1 MAITYHAGR
10 RIQGLDSDRTATQ
23 LPAGSVG
30 GWVELGRTT
39 LGSEG
44 DLITVSSLDDKR
56 YYMILGDMRDGTG
69 DHGSSIRL
77 NSDTGSNY
85 AVRRNVNGG
94 SDSTNTSLSNG
105 GYITDT
111 RNNHNFNVTYLTNLS
126 SKEKLWINQNVHQ
139 STAGAGTAPRREEG
153 VGKWAN
159 TSNAVST
166 FAYYNWHT
174 GNYGTGSEAVVLG
187 WDESDTHTTNF
198 WEELASVE
206 LSSASDDISSGTF
219 TAKKYLWI
227 QGYIKQDESTASN
240 MRMQFNGDTGS
251 NYAERQSTNGAS
263 DTTGVSADHI
273 PTSDG
278 GKFGNLFNAFI
289 INNSSNEKLAIVHG
303 TSVNTEG
310 AGTAPTRREIVGK
323 WANTSSQITSC
334 RIFRTVGGQYQS
346 GTILKVWG
354 SD

>member
-1 MAITYHAGR
+1 MAIEWLAGNR
-10 RIQGLDSDRTATQ
+10 LRGTTAERPNAS
-23 LPAGSVG
+23 LPSGSVG
-30 GWVELGRTT
+30 GWVEVGRTT
-39 LGSEG
+39 LGSSG
-44 DLITVSSLDDKR
+44 DDIDVTSLPDKR
-56 YYMILGDMRDGTG
+56 YYHVLINPIPTG
-69 DHGSSIRL
+69 SINSNLHLNGSS
-77 NSDTGSNY
+77 SGY
-85 AVRRNVNGG
+85 AQRHNVNGSG
-94 SDSTNTSLSNG
+94 ETALSN
-105 GYITDT
+105 
-111 RNNHNFNVTYLTNLS
+111 RTYWDVAGSETNPFFSSMYVANLS
-126 SKEKLWINQNVHQ
+126 GKEKLAIQHSVEVTT
-139 STAGAGTAPRREEG
+139 SGAGTAPERAEYAQ
-153 VGKWAN
+153 KWV
-159 TSNAVST
+159 TSDVINRM
-166 FAYYNWHT
+166 NL
-174 GNYGTGSEAVVLG
+174 NNLGTGSFDTGSEVVVLG
-187 WDESDTHTTNF
+187 WDPGDSHTTNF

-251 NYAERQSTNGAS
+251 NYAERQSTNGGS

-310 AGTAPTRREIVGK
+310 AGTASSRREIVGK
-323 WANTSSQITSC
+323 WANTSSQITSI

-354 SD
+354 AN